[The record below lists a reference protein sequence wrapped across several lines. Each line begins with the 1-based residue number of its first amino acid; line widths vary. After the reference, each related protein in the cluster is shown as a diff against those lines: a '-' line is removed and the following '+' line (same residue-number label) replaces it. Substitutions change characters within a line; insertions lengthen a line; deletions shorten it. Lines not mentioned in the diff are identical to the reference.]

1 MISCVYLPL
10 LFFGRGIGFA
20 EDWALRNSKSFAGE
34 AHGVFFRKCVKKERE
49 DHHII
54 VRQSYLITP
63 RMISCVLCLF
73 AFTLFGRGIG
83 FAGDSHGLFFRKCIK
98 KRKRRP
104 LYSYSMT
111 YLITPRE

>member
-83 FAGDSHGLFFRKCIK
+83 FAEVIV
-98 KRKRRP
+98 
-104 LYSYSMT
+104 
-111 YLITPRE
+111 